1 MAKYRNQKTL
11 VDGILFDSRR
21 EATRYQELKL
31 LQRAGHIR
39 DLELQPAFTLQEA
52 FVSEKKRVQAITYKG
67 DFAYTDTKTGER
79 IVEDS
84 KGYRT
89 KDYILKMKL
98 FLRKY
103 PEIRFREV

>member
-1 MAKYRNQKTL
+1 M
-11 VDGILFDSRR
+11 
-21 EATRYQELKL
+21 
-31 LQRAGHIR
+31 
-39 DLELQPAFTLQEA
+39 ELQPVFELQEA
-52 FVSEKKRVQAITYKG
+52 FTSEKKRVQAIIYRG
-67 DFAYTDTKTGER
+67 DFAYVDTKDGVKV
-79 IVEDS
+79 VEDS